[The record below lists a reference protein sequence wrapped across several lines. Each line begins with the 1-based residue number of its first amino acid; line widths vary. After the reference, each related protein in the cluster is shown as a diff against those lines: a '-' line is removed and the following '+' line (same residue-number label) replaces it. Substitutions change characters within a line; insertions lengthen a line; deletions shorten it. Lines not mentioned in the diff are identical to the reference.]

1 MHYFPINGSY
11 FEVGYGLEKLQTLLT
26 NVEVVLCKQTSISK
40 KCNTVCLTNQTD
52 FPVIGFRIRFMYYL
66 GHTKPAS
73 FSKLSE
79 AEIT

>member
-1 MHYFPINGSY
+1 MHYVPINGSY

-40 KCNTVCLTNQTD
+40 KCNTVCFNQTV
-52 FPVIGFRIRFMYYL
+52 FPVICLKIRFLYYL
-66 GHTKPAS
+66 GHTQPAS

>member
-40 KCNTVCLTNQTD
+40 KCNTVCFTNQTV
-52 FPVIGFRIRFMYYL
+52 FPAIGIKIRFLYFL
-66 GHTKPAS
+66 GHTQPAS

>member
-40 KCNTVCLTNQTD
+40 KCNTVCFNQTF
-52 FPVIGFRIRFMYYL
+52 FPVICLKIRFLYYL
-66 GHTKPAS
+66 GHTQPAS